1 MKQIKFQIITVI
13 CAISSLSGC
22 ENEPTMFEKCFDAE
36 KGKLEKLFES
46 EPFSFGYMRDFHDL
60 MKDTYRQHIALDV
73 ATVTELDKQQVAMYA
88 SLTEARDSNPLYQT
102 YKGIYDL
109 FMEAKAGDPDWR
121 DKFNDYREAEEV
133 CEKDPDCFIYVYDHP
148 DLAALEKQNPERVI
162 WDEHYEGANQIM
174 VGRDWTALLG
184 DNFEVADGM
193 EDDFAYNFYR
203 YPERSCSDRGA
214 DPELSDEEN
223 TKAYLECDREWLTY
237 WLTKFEEQKME
248 ATAEALKT
256 FQSSAREICNTR
268 GLYE

>member
-1 MKQIKFQIITVI
+1 MRLLAFL
-13 CAISSLSGC
+13 SLVAATSLTGC
-22 ENEPTMFEKCFDAE
+22 EKEPTMFEKCFDAE
-36 KGKLEKLFES
+36 KGKLQKLFES

-73 ATVTELDKQQVAMYA
+73 ATVTELDKQQVAVYA

-148 DLAALEKQNPERVI
+148 DLAALEKQNPEI
-162 WDEHYEGANQIM
+162 GLWDTFGDEANHIM
-174 VGRDWTALLG
+174 DGRDWTVLLG
-184 DNFEVADGM
+184 DDFEVEDGM
-193 EDDFAYNFYR
+193 EDDFVYNFYG
-203 YPERSCSDRGA
+203 YPEQSCSYREA

-223 TKAYLECDREWLTY
+223 KKASLECDREWLTY
-237 WLTKFEEQKME
+237 WLTKFEQQKME
-248 ATAEALKT
+248 ATAEALTT